1 MTWKEDS
8 DMLRHLP
15 TLTLLVAG
23 VLQLGHAQAQSPDG
37 GRIVGGDD
45 ADAAEWPGFAVLRLS
60 NPSGKA
66 FYSLCGATALNA
78 RWILTAAHCLNG
90 VSRQPPFLFV
100 VDAWRGGQNLN
111 GWRLDVVAGSD
122 SFASAA
128 GGAGHRIERWIP
140 HPDFQMNGNVPVS
153 GDIALIELAED
164 TQWRRSTMPLS
175 HAAAT
180 DPTEDGPGELLQV
193 VGHGLTVEYGR
204 LEIKPADG
212 MTFISASDRLQWAG
226 VPTIP
231 LGSCQTLQA
240 SYGNTIGQKH
250 ICAGVAGIDSC
261 GGDSGGP
268 LTKFDDAKRRYQV
281 GIVSWGSQFC
291 GGAETYAGVYTRVSS
306 YVENFVLPHTGPLDA
321 GAGEAPEQEA
331 LAAAQFKSLVEQLEG
346 HFADDLIGDLELS
359 ALRTDGARI
368 LPGARD
374 ALALGDRFAFSFE
387 APVDGKLFMV
397 EINPQG
403 VVTQLYPNEFWEEG
417 EEMVSRG
424 EIVSVPDPVRHG
436 FREFR
441 VAPPI
446 GPHRVIALIL
456 PPDFDLAGINRSEMR
471 LRQRGRTDLAQTD
484 ASVSYLAQLVGA
496 IESYLETYS
505 DASSRNF
512 LAVPNTT
519 MFAASALFDVR

>member
-1 MTWKEDS
+1 
-8 DMLRHLP
+8 MLRRLAI
-15 TLTLLVAG
+15 LALLIAG
-23 VLQLGHAQAQSPDG
+23 ALQIGSAQAQTPGG
-37 GRIVGGDD
+37 GRVVGGDD
-45 ADAAEWPGFAVLRLS
+45 ADAAEWPGFATLRLS
-60 NPSGKA
+60 DSSGNV
-66 FYSLCGATALNA
+66 FYALCGATALNS

-90 VSRQPPFLFV
+90 IGRQPPFLFE
-100 VDAWRGGQNLN
+100 VDARRGGHSLL
-111 GWRLDVVAGSD
+111 GWRLDVIPGSD

-128 GGAGHRIERWIP
+128 NGAGHRIERWIP
-140 HPDFQMNGNVPVS
+140 HPDFRMNGNVPVS

-164 TQWRRSTMPLS
+164 TPWRGSTMPLS

-180 DPTEDGPGELLQV
+180 DPTEDGSGELLQV
-193 VGHGLTVEYGR
+193 VGHGLTVEYGQ

-231 LGSCQTLQA
+231 LDSCQTLQV
-240 SYGNTIGQKH
+240 SYGSTIGQKH

-268 LTKFDDAKRRYQV
+268 LTKFDNAKRRYQV

-306 YVENFVLPHTGPLDA
+306 YVENFILPHTGPLDA
-321 GAGEAPEQEA
+321 RAGEAPEQEA
-331 LAAAQFKSLVEQLEG
+331 LAAMQFESLVEQLEG

-359 ALRTDGARI
+359 AVLADGARI

-374 ALALGDRFAFSFE
+374 ALTLDDRFAFNFE

-397 EINPQG
+397 EINPKG

-417 EEMVSRG
+417 EELVSRG
-424 EIVSVPDPVRHG
+424 EIVSIPDPIRHG

-496 IESYLETYS
+496 IETYLETYS

-519 MFAASALFDVR
+519 MFAASVLFDVR